1 MPARWVQEH
10 FKHILVDSAELWVT
24 GKHKGAE
31 MTWPKVVTATAKN
44 IEIALLERKEPIP
57 PNLEKV

>member
-24 GKHKGAE
+24 GKQKGAK
-31 MTWPKVVTATAKN
+31 MTRPEVVTATAEN
-44 IEIALLERKEPIP
+44 IEIALLERKEPVP
-57 PNLEKV
+57 PDLEKV